1 MSSLPGFYRL
11 SPPERR
17 RIVAELAHLDAGEI
31 SALDGGLSLDQAD
44 TMIEN
49 VVGVLAVPIGIAT
62 NFIVDGIERLVP
74 MAVEEPSVVAAASNG
89 AKVARQHGGF
99 VTEAGELLQTA
110 QIQLVD
116 LEDPQRALTLVAGDE
131 KAILERANESD
142 PMLLALGGGAKSLET
157 RLVVTERETMLVCH
171 LLVDC
176 RDAMGANA
184 VNTMAEHAA
193 PLLESLTGGR
203 ASLRIISNL
212 ADRRLVTSSATFDDA
227 LLGTEESPGELVLEN
242 ILAAYRFA
250 RHDPYRATTNNKGV
264 MNGVAS
270 VALAT
275 GNDTRAVQ
283 AGGHAYASTASEVG
297 HYSSLT
303 RFERDEN
310 GNLAGRLTLPMAVG
324 IVGGATSAHP
334 AAKACLKILGV
345 ESGREL
351 AGVMVSVGLAQQFAA
366 MWALATVGIQRGHMR
381 LHARSVAMSAGAR
394 GGEVDQVAA
403 ELARRDEIR
412 ADAAADVLRELR
424 RKTRAR

>member
-11 SPPERR
+11 SLPERR
-17 RIVAELAHLDAGEI
+17 RIVAELTRLNADEI
-31 SALDGGLSLDQAD
+31 GALDGGLSLEQAD

-49 VVGVLAVPIGIAT
+49 VVGFLSVPIGIAT
-62 NFIVDGIERLVP
+62 NFIVDGVERLVP

-89 AKVARQHGGF
+89 AKLAREHGGF
-99 VTEAGELLQTA
+99 RTEAGELLQTA
-110 QIQLVD
+110 QIQVVG
-116 LEDPQRALTLVAGDE
+116 LEDPQRAAALLARDE
-131 KAILERANESD
+131 DAILARANESD
-142 PMLLALGGGAKSLET
+142 PTLVELGGGAKALEM
-157 RLVVTERETMLVCH
+157 RLVKTERETMLVCH

-193 PLLESLTGGR
+193 PLVESLTGGR
-203 ASLRIISNL
+203 VSLRIISNL
-212 ADRRLVTSSATFDDA
+212 ADRRLVTSRATFDAA
-227 LLGTEESPGELVLEN
+227 LLGSDQPSGELVLEN

-250 RHDPYRATTNNKGV
+250 RHDPYRAATNNKGV

-283 AGGHAYASTASEVG
+283 AGGHAFASTSSEVG

-303 RFERDEN
+303 HFERDEN
-310 GNLAGRLTLPMAVG
+310 GNLAGWLTLPMAVG

-334 AAKACLKILGV
+334 AAKVCLKILGV

-351 AGVMVSVGLAQQFAA
+351 AGIIVSVGLAQQFAA
-366 MWALATVGIQRGHMR
+366 MRALATVGIQRGHMR
-381 LHARSVAMSAGAR
+381 LHARSVAMSAGAE
-394 GGEVDQVAA
+394 GDEVDQVAA
-403 ELARRDEIR
+403 ELARRDDIR
-412 ADAAADVLRELR
+412 ADVAVEVLGELR
-424 RKTRAR
+424 RKS